1 MLRLKIIIKKYEQ
14 MPLITSLGSKS
25 SNIIDFFFLLTLK
38 ILFHLDQ
45 LVHLVRVEGPELG
58 EDKAV
63 HILQVLPGL
72 ATLSSSSSVLG
83 HQLRI
88 VLGLDIKE

>member
-1 MLRLKIIIKKYEQ
+1 

-25 SNIIDFFFLLTLK
+25 SNIIDFFLLTLK

-72 ATLSSSSSVLG
+72 ATLSSSSSSVLG

-88 VLGLDIKE
+88 VLGLNIKE